1 VMSYGLIILVT
12 FVLVIL
18 GVHIW
23 CRFSELQDEAHA
35 RRQVA
40 ARQSLRRYR
49 HHGAGLAESRISMA
63 AATGIPP
70 ERPLLLGRR

>member
-1 VMSYGLIILVT
+1 MMSFGLIVLVT

-23 CRFSELQDEAHA
+23 CSLSELQDQAHA

-40 ARQSLRRYR
+40 ARRSIRR
-49 HHGAGLAESRISMA
+49 
-63 AATGIPP
+63 
-70 ERPLLLGRR
+70 

>member
-1 VMSYGLIILVT
+1 MMSFGLIVFVT

-23 CRFSELQDEAHA
+23 CRFSELQDQTHT

-40 ARQSLRRYR
+40 ARHPSRR
-49 HHGAGLAESRISMA
+49 
-63 AATGIPP
+63 
-70 ERPLLLGRR
+70 